1 MTRYYINM
9 NDGRVIAGTD
19 ETKDNICYR
28 EIDISWAIA
37 IRDGKVTKEKV
48 VEMVNAKVGMVPY
61 SEWTKGI
68 EKLNVRSRD
77 LQMVEHARSGQ
88 GDDQQGEGK
97 PSGVIGAFKEQR
109 GSRTTKEEKEAA
121 EKAAAEKAAAEKAAA
136 EKAAAEKAAAEK
148 AAAERAAAATGVAEG
163 GENAG
168 NKMKVN
174 V

>member
-48 VEMVNAKVGMVPY
+48 VEMVNSKVGMVPY

-77 LQMVEHARSGQ
+77 LHLAEHARGEQ
-88 GDDQQGEGK
+88 GGDQQDEGK

-109 GSRTTKEEKEAA
+109 GSRTTKEEKE
-121 EKAAAEKAAAEKAAA
+121 AAAEKAAA

>member
-48 VEMVNAKVGMVPY
+48 VEMVNSKVGMVPY

-77 LQMVEHARSGQ
+77 LHLAEHARGEQ
-88 GDDQQGEGK
+88 VGDQQDEGK

-121 EKAAAEKAAAEKAAA
+121 DKAAAEKAAA

>member
-28 EIDISWAIA
+28 EIDISWAVA
-37 IRDGKVTKEKV
+37 IRDGKISSGKV

-77 LQMVEHARSGQ
+77 LHLAEHARGEQ
-88 GDDQQGEGK
+88 GGEQKGDGA
-97 PSGVIGAFKEQR
+97 PSGVIGAFNEQAVTL
-109 GSRTTKEEKEAA
+109 SLNDENTVA
-121 EKAAAEKAAAEKAAA
+121 EKTVAKGG
-136 EKAAAEKAAAEK
+136 
-148 AAAERAAAATGVAEG
+148 ATSS
-163 GENAG
+163 
-168 NKMKVN
+168 NKVKVN